1 MPGATGQQ
9 LRLGLLRGANVVFFA
24 AGNRGKQ
31 HVYERA
37 AELGV
42 NVIIVDEPNS
52 WVQDLV
58 TTGVAKKYIPLDINT
73 HDHDKLH
80 NDAVEALRKLDRI
93 DDCARNSACPGPP
106 VAAVEL
112 ARDKRKT
119 RDVLEAAGWPTTRH
133 RLVTAESDLREASQ
147 YVGFPAVLKPVA
159 GSASVGVQRVDCY
172 EHLVEAFNTVTRSL
186 ADMVLVDGIFVH
198 KNDDIDHT
206 VEFGSFMLEEYLD
219 GSEVD
224 VNIVMSDGVATY
236 VCVHDN
242 GPTLEPHFNETWD
255 IFPSTLPSDQV
266 AALEGLAVNSVLA
279 MGFTEGVF
287 HVEAKYTSRGPRL
300 IEVNARL
307 GGGPLRAQQKIATG
321 VDLVDE
327 VLLIALGLPSIP
339 HVLPADE
346 RQAVACVSVNA
357 LKSGV
362 ISDLSFARQ
371 WDSLDGVK
379 VLSNKV
385 LIEEGQHIVGPEE
398 GLPTWLA
405 DVVFYAPLSRLSD
418 IKILAEQ
425 LDREIAE
432 DYLSHYD

>member
-1 MPGATGQQ
+1 MVRGLAPDSSSGGLYSITFGVFQHTGCRQSCCDAIVTLTGAQLVVARPVMTPAVPPAAIDKAAIDEGHDSTTAPDNSDSGVDSEVDFSQRRKLSKDFLRMPGATGQQ
-9 LRLGLLRGANVVFFA
+9 LRLGLLKGANMVFFA

-93 DDCARNSACPGPP
+93 DGICTVWETSILHTARLCEEFRLPGPP

-255 IFPSTLPSDQV
+255 IFPSTLPSDQ
-266 AALEGLAVNSVLA
+266 
-279 MGFTEGVF
+279 
-287 HVEAKYTSRGPRL
+287 
-300 IEVNARL
+300 I
-307 GGGPLRAQQKIATG
+307 
-321 VDLVDE
+321 
-327 VLLIALGLPSIP
+327 
-339 HVLPADE
+339 
-346 RQAVACVSVNA
+346 
-357 LKSGV
+357 
-362 ISDLSFARQ
+362 
-371 WDSLDGVK
+371 
-379 VLSNKV
+379 
-385 LIEEGQHIVGPEE
+385 
-398 GLPTWLA
+398 
-405 DVVFYAPLSRLSD
+405 
-418 IKILAEQ
+418 
-425 LDREIAE
+425 
-432 DYLSHYD
+432 LSHEVPDLLWS